1 MQPIPKERKPMTDK
15 PYELELDLTQ
25 IMDFKVGETFDLS
38 KRIIDFVKLK
48 KDNQT
53 KELMLEILDHINS
66 LYQIQN
72 LMMKEYNKTLSELA
86 SVMEG
91 INGNS

>member
-1 MQPIPKERKPMTDK
+1 MIDK
-15 PYELELDLTQ
+15 PYEVELDLTQ
-25 IMDFKVGETFDLS
+25 IMEFKIGETFDLS
-38 KRIIDFVKLK
+38 QRILDFIKLK

-66 LYQIQN
+66 LYQTQN
-72 LMMKEYNKTLSELA
+72 MMMKEYNETLSELA
-86 SVMEG
+86 SVIEG

>member
-1 MQPIPKERKPMTDK
+1 MTDK

>member
-1 MQPIPKERKPMTDK
+1 MQLIPKGRKPMTDK